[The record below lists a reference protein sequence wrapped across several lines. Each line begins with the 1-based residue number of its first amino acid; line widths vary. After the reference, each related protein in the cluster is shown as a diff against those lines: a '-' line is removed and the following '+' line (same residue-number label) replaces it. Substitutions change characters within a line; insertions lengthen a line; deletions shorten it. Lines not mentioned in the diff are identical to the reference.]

1 MKHNYSKIKPNKS
14 LLLSQSNFH
23 KIKKFEENLIYFD
36 NQGLLIDNRS
46 KNKNKENIRQN
57 NFFENENNNNSYETE
72 EYQKVKNDIFFSLN
86 KTLNTKD
93 IFKTPIRNE
102 KREKNILNQTF
113 ELDITNNNIYKTNE
127 KTFKIKLKKIYRNIR
142 IFENLKY
149 IELNDIPSLFS
160 SWELTSN
167 IYKSFEEKLREN
179 DFEIDK
185 KTLKIITKNPEA
197 YKLLNNQKFWIL
209 YIEYLINNNLL
220 LNEEQFISVI
230 NEAFKYIY
238 DNKKKIENQFNLLK
252 DYYLKKIKI
261 YSPQFLP
268 NGDLDNNE
276 EIYINK
282 LDKHAIRYISN
293 NNLIE

>member
-102 KREKNILNQTF
+102 KRQKNILNQTF